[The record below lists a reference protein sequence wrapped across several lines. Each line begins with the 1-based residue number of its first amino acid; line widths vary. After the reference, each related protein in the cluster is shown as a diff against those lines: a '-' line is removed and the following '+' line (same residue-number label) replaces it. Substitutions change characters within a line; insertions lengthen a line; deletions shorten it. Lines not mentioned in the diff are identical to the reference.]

1 MTVQQPGGRQRPD
14 VASPESAVPA
24 PRTPRDLVEML
35 WGGWPFG
42 DVGWPFGE
50 RATTA
55 GNLIRVEEV
64 IENDQ
69 VVIRAELPGVDPD
82 EDIEVTVDE
91 GVLTIKAERR
101 EQAEDRT
108 GRGYRTEFRYGSF
121 VRRVPLPKGTSAE
134 VVSATYKDGVLEV
147 RMPAPVAE
155 APGRRITVER
165 G

>member
-1 MTVQQPGGRQRPD
+1 MTIQQPGGRQQPD
-14 VASPESAVPA
+14 VASPESAIPA
-24 PRTPRDLVEML
+24 PRTPRDLVDLL
-35 WGGWPFG
+35 WAGWPFG
-42 DVGWPFGE
+42 DLGWPFGE
-50 RATTA
+50 RAA
-55 GNLIRVEEV
+55 AAADLIRVEEV

-69 VVIRAELPGVDPD
+69 VVVRAELPGVDPD
-82 EDIEVTVDE
+82 RDIEVTVDE

-108 GRGYRTEFRYGSF
+108 GHGYRSEFRYGRL
-121 VRRVPLPKGTSAE
+121 VRRLRLPRGTSAE

-155 APGRRITVER
+155 TPGRRISVER

>member
-1 MTVQQPGGRQRPD
+1 MTIQEPSGRRQD
-14 VASPESAVPA
+14 VSPSGSAVPA
-24 PRTPRDLVEML
+24 PRTPRDLIDLL
-35 WGGWPFG
+35 WGGWPFAG
-42 DVGWPFGE
+42 ELAWPFGE
-50 RATTA
+50 RTTTA
-55 GNLIRVEEV
+55 SNLIRVEEV

-82 EDIEVTVDE
+82 RDIDVTVDE

-108 GRGYRTEFRYGSF
+108 GHGYRSEFRYGRL
-121 VRRVPLPKGTSAE
+121 VRRLRLPKGTSAE

-147 RMPAPVAE
+147 RMPAPLPE
-155 APGRRITVER
+155 TQGRRISVER